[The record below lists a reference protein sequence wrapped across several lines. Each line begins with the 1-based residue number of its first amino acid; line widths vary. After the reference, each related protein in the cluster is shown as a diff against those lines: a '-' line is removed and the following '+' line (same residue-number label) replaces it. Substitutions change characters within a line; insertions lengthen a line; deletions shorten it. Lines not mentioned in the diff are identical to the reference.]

1 MEGNAES
8 AFKEVK
14 EMFNNAFSWLK
25 SMMTSVKYKLGRSE
39 NNTIKK
45 QVNNIQ
51 KSIQIIRSVMANAEA
66 NATPEVGGG
75 SSSKK
80 KSSKKKSSK
89 KKSSKKKKSR
99 KRTKKRKKR

>member
-66 NATPEVGGG
+66 NAEAEADERQMQRQRPKQMRG
-75 SSSKK
+75 
-80 KSSKKKSSK
+80 
-89 KKSSKKKKSR
+89 R
-99 KRTKKRKKR
+99 ATKWAQETRGRSF

>member
-14 EMFNNAFSWLK
+14 EMFNNALSWLK

-80 KSSKKKSSK
+80 KSSKKK
-89 KKSSKKKKSR
+89 KSR
-99 KRTKKRKKR
+99 KRTKKRKKRSKGKK

>member
-14 EMFNNAFSWLK
+14 EMFNNALSWLK

-89 KKSSKKKKSR
+89 KKKSR
-99 KRTKKRKKR
+99 KRTKKRKKRSKGKK

>member
-25 SMMTSVKYKLGRSE
+25 NMMTSVKYKLGRSE

-66 NATPEVGGG
+66 NATPGVGGG
-75 SSSKK
+75 S
-80 KSSKKKSSK
+80 SSK

-99 KRTKKRKKR
+99 KRTKKRKKRSKGKK

>member
-51 KSIQIIRSVMANAEA
+51 KSIQIIRSVLANAEA

-80 KSSKKKSSK
+80 KSSKKK
-89 KKSSKKKKSR
+89 KSR
-99 KRTKKRKKR
+99 KRTKKRKKRSKGKK

>member
-66 NATPEVGGG
+66 KATPEVGGG
-75 SSSKK
+75 S
-80 KSSKKKSSK
+80 SSKKKSSK

-99 KRTKKRKKR
+99 KRTKKRKKRSKGKK

>member
-25 SMMTSVKYKLGRSE
+25 NMMTSVKYKLGRSE

-89 KKSSKKKKSR
+89 KKKSR
-99 KRTKKRKKR
+99 KRTKKRKKRSKGKK

>member
-25 SMMTSVKYKLGRSE
+25 NMMTSVKYKLGRSE

-80 KSSKKKSSK
+80 KSSKKK
-89 KKSSKKKKSR
+89 KSR
-99 KRTKKRKKR
+99 KRTKKRKKRSKGKK

>member
-80 KSSKKKSSK
+80 K
-89 KKSSKKKKSR
+89 KSR
-99 KRTKKRKKR
+99 KRTKKRKKRSKGKK

>member
-1 MEGNAES
+1 MEGNAEI

-80 KSSKKKSSK
+80 KSSKKK
-89 KKSSKKKKSR
+89 KSR
-99 KRTKKRKKR
+99 KRTKKRKKRSKGKK

>member
-80 KSSKKKSSK
+80 KSST
-89 KKSSKKKKSR
+89 KKKSR
-99 KRTKKRKKR
+99 KRTKKRKKRSKGKK